1 MEKFMS
7 SLDKLIKKFQQSLHL
22 LPALRL
28 VWQGAPN
35 WTAAQVVILIF
46 QGTLPLVLLYLT
58 KLIVDTAV
66 VSINAADKAT
76 AFRQVAILLG
86 LTAVVTL
93 ANICLTSLG
102 ELVNTAQSQRVTDYM
117 HGILHAKSIE
127 IDLEFYENAQY
138 HDALQRAQQEA
149 PYRPNQILQHLI
161 QLAQD
166 SISLVAMVGLLLT
179 LHWGIAGILFVA
191 AVPAGLV
198 RVKFANVMYQWHR
211 QRTALERQGE
221 YLNWLL
227 TGDIFAKEI
236 RLFDLGAL
244 FNQRFD
250 RIRGQLYKETLA
262 IARKRTIAT
271 LGAQALASILIFI
284 VYGFII
290 YQTIQGILRIGDL
303 VLYYQAFQR
312 GQDAL
317 KGLLGSISGL
327 YEDNLFLSNLY
338 EFLELKPKI
347 LQPAN
352 PKPIPQPMQTGIE
365 FKNVGFQ
372 YTTTTRKALKNI
384 NLKIKPGQVVAL
396 VGENG
401 SGKTTLIK
409 LLCRL
414 YDPTSGSITI
424 DGIDI
429 RSFEIA
435 NLRRQISVI
444 FQDYVKYN
452 FTANEN
458 IWLGNIEL
466 SPTEENIT
474 AAARR
479 SGADQVINSLPQGYN
494 TILGKLFEDGEE
506 LSIGQW
512 QKVALARAFLRKS
525 QVIVLDEPTSA
536 MDPLAEDE
544 VFQKFRQLIKGQAA
558 ILISHRLSTV
568 KMADCIYAIANGSIV
583 ESGTH
588 SELIQLGG
596 VYANLFETQAQYYR

>member
-1 MEKFMS
+1 M
-7 SLDKLIKKFQQSLHL
+7 
-22 LPALRL
+22 R
-28 VWQGAPN
+28 W
-35 WTAAQVVILIF
+35 
-46 QGTLPLVLLYLT
+46 
-58 KLIVDTAV
+58 
-66 VSINAADKAT
+66 
-76 AFRQVAILLG
+76 
-86 LTAVVTL
+86 
-93 ANICLTSLG
+93 
-102 ELVNTAQSQRVTDYM
+102 
-117 HGILHAKSIE
+117 
-127 IDLEFYENAQY
+127 
-138 HDALQRAQQEA
+138 
-149 PYRPNQILQHLI
+149 
-161 QLAQD
+161 
-166 SISLVAMVGLLLT
+166 
-179 LHWGIAGILFVA
+179 
-191 AVPAGLV
+191 
-198 RVKFANVMYQWHR
+198 
-211 QRTALERQGE
+211 
-221 YLNWLL
+221 
-227 TGDIFAKEI
+227 
-236 RLFDLGAL
+236 
-244 FNQRFD
+244 
-250 RIRGQLYKETLA
+250 QLYKETLA
-262 IARKRTIAT
+262 IARKRAIAT
-271 LGAQALASILIFI
+271 LGAQALASILIFL

-347 LQPAN
+347 VQPAN
-352 PKPIPQPMQTGIE
+352 PQLIPQPMQTGIE

-372 YTTTTRKALKNI
+372 YTTTTRQALKNI
-384 NLKIKPGQVVAL
+384 NLKIKPGEVVAL

-424 DGIDI
+424 DGKDI
-429 RSFEIA
+429 RSFDIA

-479 SGADQVINSLPQGYN
+479 SGADQVINTLPQGYD

-544 VFQKFRQLIKGQAA
+544 VFQKFRELIKGQAA

-588 SELIQLGG
+588 SELIKLGG